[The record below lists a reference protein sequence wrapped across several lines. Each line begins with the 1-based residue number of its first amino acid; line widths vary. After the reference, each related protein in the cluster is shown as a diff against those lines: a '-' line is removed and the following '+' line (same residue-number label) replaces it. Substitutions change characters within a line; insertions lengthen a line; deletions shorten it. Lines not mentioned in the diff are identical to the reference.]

1 MALKGTP
8 AQVARMIETLAAAH
22 WTTGQLKQ
30 AFGGV
35 TRAQANAVFPASVAR
50 AGSVVRRGFY
60 ADGEGYKVDPV
71 TRRRMAGR

>member
-35 TRAQANAVFPASVAR
+35 TRAQVNAVFPASPAR
-50 AGSVVRRGFY
+50 AGSRRCRGFH
-60 ADGEGYKVDPV
+60 ADAEGYKVDPV
-71 TRRRMAGR
+71 TRRRVAGR

>member
-8 AQVARMIETLAAAH
+8 AQVARMIETLAAAR

-35 TRAQANAVFPASVAR
+35 THAQTNAVFPASVAH
-50 AGSVVRRGFY
+50 AGSVVRRGFH

-71 TRRRMAGR
+71 TRRRVAGR